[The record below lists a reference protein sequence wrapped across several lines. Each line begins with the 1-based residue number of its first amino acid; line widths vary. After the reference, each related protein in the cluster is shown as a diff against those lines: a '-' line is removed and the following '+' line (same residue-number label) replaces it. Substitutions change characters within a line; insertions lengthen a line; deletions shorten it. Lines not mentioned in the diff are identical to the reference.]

1 MSNITSITGNYDRQ
15 AYVSDTAKQKK
26 EVNEKQ
32 SVELKQD
39 TSEVKVSLS
48 SDSKDLQLAKQ
59 AAASE
64 PERGDIQNRPEK
76 VEALK
81 QKVEEGGYQVD
92 PMQVAEKIV
101 GGVIDEIV

>member
-15 AYVSDTAKQKK
+15 AYVSDAAEQKK

-32 SVELKQD
+32 PVEPRKD
-39 TSEVKVSLS
+39 NSEVKVSLS
-48 SDSKDLQLAKQ
+48 SDSKDLQTAKQ
-59 AAASE
+59 AAASA
-64 PERGDIQNRPEK
+64 PERGNTQNRPDK

-81 QKVEEGGYQVD
+81 QQVEEGGYQVN